1 MFLLFVIMHNEKD
14 PLYPITLPNYPKLF
28 DFVLTTK
35 GLIYFNQLKRKYFL
49 QQEMTLDEYN
59 KLRLMYVY
67 YATANKNV
75 DEVSMWKK
83 ICASLDEK
91 GIFEKNM
98 YASKEDLKKQ
108 SMILENP
115 EYIPGLYKTHIDFIK
130 RK

>member
-1 MFLLFVIMHNEKD
+1 MNKEKD
-14 PLYPITLPNYPKLF
+14 PLYPISLSNYPKLF
-28 DFVLTTK
+28 DFVLTAK

-75 DEVSMWKK
+75 DEVSMWQK
-83 ICASLDEK
+83 ICISLDEK

-98 YASKEDLKKQ
+98 YLSKEDLKK
-108 SMILENP
+108 
-115 EYIPGLYKTHIDFIK
+115 
-130 RK
+130 